1 MAKDMYDALSA
12 LQKAVKN
19 CESFAGYV
27 SELEEAESY
36 VCSADHNA
44 QSASSE
50 ANSLSGDL
58 PNNLT
63 EGLCHAI
70 DSIESECDECQSNVD
85 SAQSSIT
92 SAKDGVEG
100 LLEDTGAAIKA
111 VRDSLVKNRD
121 LEDCVEVEIL
131 DELFKLV
138 TGSPVNA

>member
-36 VCSADHNA
+36 VTSADSNA
-44 QSASSE
+44 QTASGQ
-50 ANSLSGDL
+50 ANSLGCEL
-58 PNNLT
+58 PTNLT
-63 EGLCHAI
+63 EGLCNELE
-70 DSIESECDECQSNVD
+70 SLESECDECQSNVD

-138 TGSPVNA
+138 TGTPVAA